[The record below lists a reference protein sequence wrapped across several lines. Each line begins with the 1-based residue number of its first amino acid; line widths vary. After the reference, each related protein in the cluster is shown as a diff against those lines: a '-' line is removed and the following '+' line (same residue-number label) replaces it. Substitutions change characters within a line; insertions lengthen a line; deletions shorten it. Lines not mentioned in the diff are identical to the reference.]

1 MHISELDTPA
11 LVIDLDIMERNLRR
25 VADYTKSHG
34 LRLRPHTKTHKV
46 PAVGRRQL
54 DSGAVGLTVA
64 KVGEAEVMLGANPPD
79 LLLAYPV
86 LGRAKLQRLMQVA
99 KKTRLTVALDS
110 MVVARQLSEA
120 AREAQIEVGVLA
132 EVDAGLNRVGVSPGT
147 ELMELARGMRG
158 LPNLRFEGID
168 FYPGTFATRASA
180 ARSRSAN

>member
-1 MHISELDTPA
+1 MHISELETPA

-25 VADYTKSHG
+25 VGDYCKEHG

-86 LGRAKLQRLMQVA
+86 LGRSKLDRLLEVA
-99 KKTRLTVALDS
+99 KKTQLTVALDNL
-110 MVVARQLSEA
+110 VAARQLSEA
-120 AREAQIEVGVLA
+120 ARAANVEIGVLA
-132 EVDAGLNRVGVSPGT
+132 EVDAGLNRVGVSPGP
-147 ELMELARGMRG
+147 ELMELA
-158 LPNLRFEGID
+158 
-168 FYPGTFATRASA
+168 
-180 ARSRSAN
+180 